1 MKELIEPYNPEW
13 KTGFDN
19 LKLALEQELKGF
31 DCSIQHVGSTAI
43 PGLCAKP
50 ILDIDIIIS
59 NKALLDGISRSLE
72 NLGYKNKGEQGI
84 AGRFAFRQNNAV
96 TPLTASPK
104 KWQAHH
110 LYVCFD
116 DSLALKNHLVF
127 RDALLYDRELVVK
140 YAQLKKELCEE
151 PGMTREVYT
160 VRKTDFIIAAL
171 QSLGLKATELQEINK
186 ANGK

>member
-13 KTGFDN
+13 KTGFNN

-50 ILDIDIIIS
+50 ILDMDIIIS
-59 NKALLDGISRSLE
+59 NKTLLNDISRSLE
-72 NLGYKNKGEQGI
+72 SLGYISKGEQGI
-84 AGRFAFRQNNAV
+84 AGRFAFRQSSV
-96 TPLTASPK
+96 LTPLTANPK

-116 DSLALKNHLVF
+116 DSTALKNHLVF
-127 RDALLYDRELVVK
+127 RDALLHNQELVTK
-140 YAQLKKELCEE
+140 YAQLKKELSEE
-151 PGMTREVYT
+151 PGMTRETYT
-160 VRKTDFIIAAL
+160 VRKTDFIMAAF

-186 ANGK
+186 ANK

>member
-1 MKELIEPYNPEW
+1 
-13 KTGFDN
+13 
-19 LKLALEQELKGF
+19 
-31 DCSIQHVGSTAI
+31 
-43 PGLCAKP
+43 
-50 ILDIDIIIS
+50 
-59 NKALLDGISRSLE
+59 
-72 NLGYKNKGEQGI
+72 
-84 AGRFAFRQNNAV
+84 
-96 TPLTASPK
+96 
-104 KWQAHH
+104 

-140 YAQLKKELCEE
+140 YAQLKKELSEE

>member
-31 DCSIQHVGSTAI
+31 DCAIQHVGSTAI

-72 NLGYKNKGEQGI
+72 NLGYKNKGEQG
-84 AGRFAFRQNNAV
+84 A
-96 TPLTASPK
+96 
-104 KWQAHH
+104 
-110 LYVCFD
+110 
-116 DSLALKNHLVF
+116 
-127 RDALLYDRELVVK
+127 
-140 YAQLKKELCEE
+140 
-151 PGMTREVYT
+151 
-160 VRKTDFIIAAL
+160 
-171 QSLGLKATELQEINK
+171 
-186 ANGK
+186 